1 VKVIIGVDPH
11 KASHTAVA
19 ISGDEDE
26 LGSLKVRAT
35 RGQVD
40 QLVGWAEP
48 FPARTWAIE
57 SAGGLGY
64 LLAQQLVAA
73 GEDVVDVPA
82 TLASRVRVLAS
93 GRSNKNDPN
102 DALAVA
108 VAALRTPAL
117 RPVAAADHAEV
128 LRLLAKRNTDIGNHR
143 TRLVCRLHA
152 QLAELAPGGIAKELN
167 ASDAEGLLAGLRPAT
182 PVEQARHELAL
193 ELLDDV
199 RRLDAQLKESHR
211 RIRTAVRASQT
222 SLTEL
227 FGVGPI
233 IAGMLIGY
241 AGDVRRFR
249 NADQFAAYN
258 GTAPVEF
265 SSGGRTVHRLSQRG
279 SRLGQAGLA
288 SCGGGDLPVEE
299 RHAEPLGHTRADD
312 RSAGPVQGSQGDH
325 GTSFGALAHRP
336 DGSRCRDAP
345 GPNDAALTLVAPSSS
360 RTSPSPLCRPSPRC
374 PPRRPGPRGP
384 GRRRPH
390 RACPARGGVE
400 TPTPPHRVGETPP
413 VRSTTFSPGGTAPQT
428 RHKSRRA
435 RARSDGSTGSRL
447 SGAGGGPAPSPSR
460 NPSCVSAPR
469 SATDPHSAGTMTGP
483 IQRPGGR
490 DSPPDPEV
498 LQGRHLH
505 VRPLGQRRDRRG
517 EPLLRPR
524 HLHAPDR
531 PQRLSQRPGHQ
542 RSVSLGD
549 LRSVARRLERIDAV
563 GAH

>member
-1 VKVIIGVDPH
+1 
-11 KASHTAVA
+11 
-19 ISGDEDE
+19 
-26 LGSLKVRAT
+26 
-35 RGQVD
+35 
-40 QLVGWAEP
+40 
-48 FPARTWAIE
+48 
-57 SAGGLGY
+57 
-64 LLAQQLVAA
+64 
-73 GEDVVDVPA
+73 VVNVPA

-182 PVEQARHELAL
+182 PVEQARHDLAL

-279 SRLGQAGLA
+279 NRKLNHALHLAAICQLRQAHSEGRGYFDRKVAEGKTKKEAVRALKRQISNAVFRQLLVHASRAG
-288 SCGGGDLPVEE
+288 
-299 RHAEPLGHTRADD
+299 R
-312 RSAGPVQGSQGDH
+312 
-325 GTSFGALAHRP
+325 
-336 DGSRCRDAP
+336 
-345 GPNDAALTLVAPSSS
+345 
-360 RTSPSPLCRPSPRC
+360 
-374 PPRRPGPRGP
+374 
-384 GRRRPH
+384 
-390 RACPARGGVE
+390 
-400 TPTPPHRVGETPP
+400 
-413 VRSTTFSPGGTAPQT
+413 
-428 RHKSRRA
+428 
-435 RARSDGSTGSRL
+435 
-447 SGAGGGPAPSPSR
+447 
-460 NPSCVSAPR
+460 
-469 SATDPHSAGTMTGP
+469 
-483 IQRPGGR
+483 
-490 DSPPDPEV
+490 
-498 LQGRHLH
+498 
-505 VRPLGQRRDRRG
+505 
-517 EPLLRPR
+517 
-524 HLHAPDR
+524 
-531 PQRLSQRPGHQ
+531 
-542 RSVSLGD
+542 
-549 LRSVARRLERIDAV
+549 
-563 GAH
+563 